1 MCVCRDRGDVKVDTQ
16 GRGLGEDVADLRFEQ
31 EVKGSAAEAE
41 LVSWCW
47 HAVAL
52 RMPTPEAANK
62 RTVSLWAS
70 KKQVNVSVSCCRH
83 GGGGG
88 VFRGAT
94 WSAPPAR
101 PLPASAS
108 AFVLFNSKASKLY

>member
-1 MCVCRDRGDVKVDTQ
+1 MCAYRDRGAIDIKVDTQ

-41 LVSWCW
+41 LGLIV
-47 HAVAL
+47 L
-52 RMPTPEAANK
+52 RMPTPEAAK
-62 RTVSLWAS
+62 EADGVPMAA

-88 VFRGAT
+88 VFLGAT

-101 PLPASAS
+101 PLPASTS
-108 AFVLFNSKASKLY
+108 VFVLLY